1 MALRRGAV
9 LLTALLLHAAPPA
22 QSGGGR
28 AEHARAPAELVVLL
42 RDPGGEAVAGA
53 TGAVLHEP
61 ASRLPALAALP
72 EHLLARI
79 GPHPEWRTATSDER
93 GVLRFAGEP
102 GRRAGRGLVTTTGG
116 LGALLPQL
124 LPGRAVRVEL
134 RPMGAVATASGTEA
148 FALWPRAHT
157 EHGFVPLPAQH
168 GTALRLPAGV
178 YDAWI
183 QGDEGWSWQRL
194 DVRAA
199 QTTTF
204 GFGARAQRVRAAAWL
219 TPSGW
224 PAPTI
229 AAPGDVVLL
238 RGDAL
243 DAAWTAIDLAHGLGT
258 TTGALPHERRVE
270 PITWPAPPASTGTRT
285 LRLAAAHPAGS
296 TLLVSLLRTAA
307 GGWQLHGVAAPDDAG
322 RCTLPEPPDGDA
334 WLLLLAPGHAPVGT
348 PWPLLRDDAPLA
360 APAGVPLVVR
370 AVDETGLPLADVRI
384 DYAPANDAPALVAA
398 HTDAR
403 GEARCGRVRAP
414 GHVLV
419 SDERY
424 RNDRAPIDLVPSDG
438 LTVVVRPGAAVAGRV
453 QRAGGETAAGVVVT
467 LRDPTGRLRPAER
480 AATTGDDGTFRFA
493 GLGEERHLVLFAS
506 AFVDGRTW
514 SGRVTSVAAGE
525 TDVTVVL
532 RNEDPPP
539 PGAGR

>member
-1 MALRRGAV
+1 MAFRRGALPV
-9 LLTALLLHAAPPA
+9 AALLLHAALPA
-22 QSGGGR
+22 QSGRGR
-28 AEHARAPAELVVLL
+28 VEHERPAADLVVLV
-42 RDPGGEAVAGA
+42 RDPGGGILIGA
-53 TGAVLHEP
+53 TGAVRHEP
-61 ASRLPALAALP
+61 ASQLPALASLP

-79 GPHPEWRTATSDER
+79 GLRPEWRTATSDER
-93 GVLRFAGEP
+93 GVLRFAAEP
-102 GRRAGRGLVTTTGG
+102 GRRAGRGLVTTTDG

-157 EHGFVPLPAQH
+157 GHGFMPLPAQH

-178 YDAWI
+178 YDAWVESA
-183 QGDEGWSWQRL
+183 DGWTWQRL

-199 QTTTF
+199 QTTTI
-204 GFGARAQRVRAAAWL
+204 GFGAQAQRVRATAWL

-224 PAPTI
+224 PAPTV
-229 AAPGDVVLL
+229 AAPGDVVVL

-243 DAAWTAIDLAHGLGT
+243 DAAWTAIDLTQGLGT
-258 TTGALPHERRVE
+258 TTGALPDERRVE

-285 LRLAAAHPAGS
+285 LRLDAAHPAGS

-307 GGWQLHGVAAPDDAG
+307 GGWQLNGVAAPDDAG
-322 RCTLPEPPDGDA
+322 RCTLPVPPDGDA
-334 WLLLLAPGHAPVGT
+334 WLLLLAEGHAPVGT
-348 PWPLLRDDAPLA
+348 PWPLLRNEAPLA

-370 AVDETGLPLADVRI
+370 AVDEAGLPLVDVRI

-398 HTDAR
+398 RTDAR

-424 RNDRAPIDLVPSDG
+424 RNDGAAIDLVPADG

-453 QRAGGETAAGVVVT
+453 QREGGEAAAGVVVT

-480 AATTGDDGTFRFA
+480 AATSRDDGTFRFA
-493 GLGEERHLVLFAS
+493 GLGDERHLVLFAS

-532 RNEDPPP
+532 RNEDPEP